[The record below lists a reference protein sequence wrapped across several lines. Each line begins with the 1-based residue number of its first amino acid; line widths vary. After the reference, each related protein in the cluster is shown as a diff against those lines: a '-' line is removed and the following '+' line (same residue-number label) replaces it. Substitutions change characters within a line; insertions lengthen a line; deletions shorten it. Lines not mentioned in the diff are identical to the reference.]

1 MMMMEACHPALH
13 NFTNF
18 LKYGKSSNDCMFS
31 NLGKIDIPHQ
41 YQHFEVE
48 SIFSPSVM
56 GPLGNTTTMI
66 VSTYRNQM
74 DFTFV
79 ASEGYVPFVEAEA
92 IKEKMIS
99 ILKSQVE
106 QPVEIL
112 NATA

>member
-1 MMMMEACHPALH
+1 
-13 NFTNF
+13 
-18 LKYGKSSNDCMFS
+18 MFS